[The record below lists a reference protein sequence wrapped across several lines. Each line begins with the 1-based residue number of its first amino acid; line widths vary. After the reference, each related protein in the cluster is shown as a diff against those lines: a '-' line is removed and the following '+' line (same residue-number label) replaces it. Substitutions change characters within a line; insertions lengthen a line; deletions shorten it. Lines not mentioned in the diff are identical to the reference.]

1 MRYLFLHKEN
11 EYLLLSNE
19 NGTLKEEASQ
29 LTQQGFTCF
38 LHSPIEAEEKETAK
52 TLYLKELLFC
62 ATNGHIIAIHQ
73 LTGQEVWRN
82 RPQGK
87 EYQALGTTTLLLE
100 KGMLICGSNGC
111 VFALCPFSGS
121 LLWDNSLPN
130 LGFGTVTLATT
141 QQNTTIETI
150 VITQTNT
157 THGHEHGHHTR
168 HSISPSIIED
178 NNL

>member
-38 LHSPIEAEEKETAK
+38 LHSPIEAKEKETAK

-82 RPQGK
+82 QPQGK

-157 THGHEHGHHTR
+157 THGHHTS